1 MADDETTGHSVAP
14 GTADGTHG
22 AGRIVVGLDGSTGS
36 LAALHWA
43 VQEARLRDVAVHAI
57 MAWQHPQVYG
67 APNMWALG
75 IDPSFGTQQE
85 LAAAAD
91 LQVARLREEAKQADH
106 DVAVTYEAV
115 EGHPAHVLVLAA
127 NDAAALVVGSRG
139 HGGFVGAL
147 LGSVSQHVVA
157 HANCPV
163 VVIPG
168 PGRGPEA
175 PQS

>member
-1 MADDETTGHSVAP
+1 MTEEETTGHSVAP
-14 GTADGTHG
+14 GTAAGTHSTG
-22 AGRIVVGLDGSTGS
+22 EIVVGLDGSIGS
-36 LAALHWA
+36 LAALNWA
-43 VQEARLRDVAVHAI
+43 VQEARLRGVAVHAI
-57 MAWQHPQVYG
+57 MAWQFPQVHG

-75 IDPSFGTQQE
+75 MDPSIGTQQE

-91 LQVARLREEAKQADH
+91 LQVARLGEETKQDH
-106 DVAVTYEAV
+106 DVTVTYEAV

-168 PGRGPEA
+168 PGHGPET